1 MESAWNRSVL
11 RTNNERLLLD
21 RLRADGATSR
31 AELARLTGLSKPTV
45 STALGRLEHGGLVRE
60 IGKQAVAGRG
70 RSPVLYEADPTAGYA
85 FGVDVGRSWI
95 RVGLADLDGTVVGRA
110 DEPNTAGDA
119 DGIVDAIVAQARR
132 ACAEAGVEWSRVLHA
147 VVGSPGVID
156 AATNELRYAVNLP
169 GWGRR
174 EVTDR
179 LAASLDTRLELLN
192 DANLAALGE
201 HAAGAGRGRRL
212 FVYLLVGTGLG
223 AGIVVDG
230 RLFPGSRGAAG
241 EIGYLPYGPYG
252 AGGVG
257 GASGP
262 GGLDGA
268 SGTDGA
274 SSTGGAETQHL
285 NLAVSSRGLLEDAA
299 AADSVVAAARE
310 LGLADTDSAKQVFLS
325 ARAGSE
331 TALEVVRREA
341 ERLALAVAAISAVID
356 PELVVLGGGIG
367 DSADLLLEP
376 LRTALH
382 RMTPLVPELAAS
394 ELGANAVLQ
403 GALASGVGTVRRL
416 VFEAWQ
422 GAQEPTGVEG

>member
-85 FGVDVGRSWI
+85 IGVDVGRSWI
-95 RVGLADLDGTVVGRA
+95 RVGLADLDGTVVGRS
-110 DEPNTAGDA
+110 DRPNTAADA
-119 DGIVDAIVAQARR
+119 DGIVDAIVEQVRHAAE
-132 ACAEAGVEWSRVLHA
+132 EAGIEWSRVLHT

-156 AATNELRYAVNLP
+156 TATNELRYAVNLP

-179 LAASLDTRLELLN
+179 LAASLGTALELLN

-201 HAAGAGRGRRL
+201 HAAGAGRDCRL
-212 FVYLLVGTGLG
+212 FVYLHIGTGLG
-223 AGIVVDG
+223 SGIVVDG
-230 RLFPGSRGAAG
+230 KLFPGAHGAAG
-241 EIGYLPYGPYG
+241 EVGYLPYGPYDEG
-252 AGGVG
+252 RAR
-257 GASGP
+257 
-262 GGLDGA
+262 
-268 SGTDGA
+268 T
-274 SSTGGAETQHL
+274 
-285 NLAVSSRGLLEDAA
+285 RGLLEDAA
-299 AADSVVAAARE
+299 AADSVVAIARE
-310 LGLADTDSAKQVFLS
+310 LGMADVGSAKDVFLA
-325 ARAGSE
+325 ARAGST

-341 ERLALAVAAISAVID
+341 ERLAHAVASIAAVID

-376 LRTALH
+376 LRETLGK
-382 RMTPLVPELAAS
+382 MTPLVPELAAS
-394 ELGANAVLQ
+394 VLGANAVLE
-403 GALASGVGTVRRL
+403 GALASGVRTVRGL

-422 GAQEPTGVEG
+422 GVQEVVPAAGAADA

>member
-85 FGVDVGRSWI
+85 IGVDVGRSWI
-95 RVGLADLDGTVVGRA
+95 RVGVADLDGTMVGRR
-110 DEPNTAGDA
+110 DLPNTANDA
-119 DGIVDAIVAQARR
+119 EGIVDAIAEQAH
-132 ACAEAGVEWSRVLHA
+132 AAAGQAGVEWARVLHT

-156 AATNELRYAVNLP
+156 AVTSELRYAANLP

-179 LAASLDTRLELLN
+179 LAASLGTGLEVLN

-201 HAAGAGRGRRL
+201 HAAGAGRDRRL
-212 FVYLLVGTGLG
+212 FVYLLIGTGLG
-223 AGIVVDG
+223 SGIVVDG
-230 RLFPGSRGAAG
+230 KLFPGAHGAAG
-241 EIGYLPYGPYG
+241 EIGYLPYGSYDEDR
-252 AGGVG
+252 ARTR
-257 GASGP
+257 GP
-262 GGLDGA
+262 
-268 SGTDGA
+268 
-274 SSTGGAETQHL
+274 
-285 NLAVSSRGLLEDAA
+285 LEDAA
-299 AADSVVAAARE
+299 AADSVVALARE
-310 LGLADTDSAKQVFLS
+310 LGMADVGSAKDVFLA
-325 ARAGSE
+325 ARAGSDI
-331 TALEVVRREA
+331 ARQVVHREA
-341 ERLALAVAAISAVID
+341 ERLAHAVASIAAVID

-376 LRTALH
+376 LRETLH
-382 RMTPLVPELAAS
+382 KMTPLVPELAAS
-394 ELGANAVLQ
+394 LLGANAVLE
-403 GALASGVGTVRRL
+403 GALASGVRTVRGK

-422 GAQEPTGVEG
+422 GVQEVVPAPSGTDV

>member
-60 IGKQAVAGRG
+60 IGKQAMAGRG

-85 FGVDVGRSWI
+85 IGVDVGRSWI
-95 RVGLADLDGTVVGRA
+95 RVGVADLDGTVVGRSDCRNEA
-110 DEPNTAGDA
+110 ADA
-119 DGIVDAIVAQARR
+119 DGIVDTIVAQAHR
-132 ACAEAGVEWSRVLHA
+132 AAAQADVDWPRVLHT

-156 AATNELRYAVNLP
+156 TATNELRYAVNLP

-179 LAASLDTRLELLN
+179 LAAKLGTGLEVLN

-201 HAAGAGRGRRL
+201 HAAGSGRDRRL
-212 FVYLLVGTGLG
+212 FVYLHIGTGLG
-223 AGIVVDG
+223 SGIVVDG
-230 RLFPGSRGAAG
+230 KLFPGAHGAAG
-241 EIGYLPYGPYG
+241 EVGYLPYGPYNEDR
-252 AGGVG
+252 AR
-257 GASGP
+257 A
-262 GGLDGA
+262 
-268 SGTDGA
+268 
-274 SSTGGAETQHL
+274 
-285 NLAVSSRGLLEDAA
+285 RGLLEDAA
-299 AADSVVAAARE
+299 AADSVVAIARE
-310 LGLADTDSAKQVFLS
+310 LGMADAASAKDVFLA
-325 ARAGSE
+325 ARAGNT

-341 ERLALAVAAISAVID
+341 ERLAYAVASIAAVID
-356 PELVVLGGGIG
+356 PELIVLGGGIG

-376 LRTALH
+376 LRTTLDK
-382 RMTPLVPELAAS
+382 MTPLVPELAAS
-394 ELGANAVLQ
+394 VLGANAVLE
-403 GALASGVGTVRRL
+403 GALASGVRTVRGL

-422 GAQEPTGVEG
+422 AAQEGAGGS

>member
-60 IGKQAVAGRG
+60 IGKQAPAGRG

-95 RVGLADLDGTVVGRA
+95 RVGLADLDGTVVARA
-110 DEPNTAGDA
+110 DEPNDAADA
-119 DGIVDAIVAQARR
+119 DGIVDAIAAQASRV
-132 ACAEAGVEWSRVLHA
+132 CAEAGVERSRVLHT
-147 VVGSPGVID
+147 VVGSPGVVD

-179 LAASLDTRLELLN
+179 LAAALGTGLELLN

-201 HAAGAGRGRRL
+201 YAAGAGRGRRL

-230 RLFPGSRGAAG
+230 QLFPGARGAAG
-241 EIGYLPYGPYG
+241 EIGYLPYG
-252 AGGVG
+252 AQDEDR
-257 GASGP
+257 AR
-262 GGLDGA
+262 
-268 SGTDGA
+268 T
-274 SSTGGAETQHL
+274 
-285 NLAVSSRGLLEDAA
+285 RGLLEDAV

-310 LGLADTDSAKQVFLS
+310 LGLEDTDSAKQVFLA

-331 TALEVVRREA
+331 AALEVVRREA
-341 ERLALAVAAISAVID
+341 ERLAHAVAAISAVID

-367 DSADLLLEP
+367 DSADLLLGP
-376 LRTALH
+376 LREALD

-403 GALASGVGTVRRL
+403 GALASGVGTVRRV

-422 GAQEPTGVEG
+422 RAQEAAGVEG

>member
-1 MESAWNRSVL
+1 MTVESAWNRSVL

-60 IGKQAVAGRG
+60 IGKQAMAGRG

-110 DEPNTAGDA
+110 DEPNTAADA

-132 ACAEAGVEWSRVLHA
+132 ACDQADVAWSRVLHT

-156 AATNELRYAVNLP
+156 ATTNELRYAVNLP

-179 LAASLDTRLELLN
+179 LATSLHTGLELLN

-201 HAAGAGRGRRL
+201 YAAGAGQGRHL

-223 AGIVVDG
+223 AGIVLDG
-230 RLFPGSRGAAG
+230 RLFPGARGAAG
-241 EIGYLPYGPYG
+241 EIGYLPYGPQNEHR
-252 AGGVG
+252 AR
-257 GASGP
+257 
-262 GGLDGA
+262 
-268 SGTDGA
+268 T
-274 SSTGGAETQHL
+274 
-285 NLAVSSRGLLEDAA
+285 RGLLEDAV

-310 LGLADTDSAKQVFLS
+310 LGLPDTDSAKQVFLA

-341 ERLALAVAAISAVID
+341 ERLAHAVAAISAVID

-367 DSADLLLEP
+367 DSADLLLDP
-376 LRTALH
+376 LREALH

-422 GAQEPTGVEG
+422 GAQEPEVG

>member
-60 IGKQAVAGRG
+60 IGKQAMAGRG

-85 FGVDVGRSWI
+85 IGVDVGRSWI
-95 RVGLADLDGTVVGRA
+95 RVGIADLDGTVVGRSDCRNEA
-110 DEPNTAGDA
+110 ADA
-119 DGIVDAIVAQARR
+119 DGIVDTIVAQAHR
-132 ACAEAGVEWSRVLHA
+132 AATQAAVDWPRILHT

-179 LAASLDTRLELLN
+179 LAASLGTGLEVLN

-201 HAAGAGRGRRL
+201 HAAGSGRDCRL
-212 FVYLLVGTGLG
+212 FVYLHIGTGLG
-223 AGIVVDG
+223 SGIVVDG
-230 RLFPGSRGAAG
+230 KLFPGAHGAAG
-241 EIGYLPYGPYG
+241 EVGYLPYGPYNEDR
-252 AGGVG
+252 AR
-257 GASGP
+257 
-262 GGLDGA
+262 
-268 SGTDGA
+268 T
-274 SSTGGAETQHL
+274 
-285 NLAVSSRGLLEDAA
+285 RGLLEDAV
-299 AADSVVAAARE
+299 AADSVVAIARE
-310 LGLADTDSAKQVFLS
+310 SGMADATSAKDVFLA
-325 ARAGSE
+325 ARAGNA

-341 ERLALAVAAISAVID
+341 ERLAHAVASIAAVID
-356 PELVVLGGGIG
+356 PELIVLGGGIG

-376 LRTALH
+376 LRATLDK
-382 RMTPLVPELAAS
+382 MTPLVPELAAS
-394 ELGANAVLQ
+394 VLGANAVLE
-403 GALASGVGTVRRL
+403 GALASGVRTVRGL

-422 GAQEPTGVEG
+422 GAQESAGAS

>member
-85 FGVDVGRSWI
+85 IGVDVGRSWI
-95 RVGLADLDGTVVGRA
+95 RVGLADLDGTVVGRS
-110 DEPNTAGDA
+110 DRPNTAADA
-119 DGIVDAIVAQARR
+119 DGIVDAIVEQVRHAAE
-132 ACAEAGVEWSRVLHA
+132 EAGVEWSRVLHT

-156 AATNELRYAVNLP
+156 TATNELRYAVNLP

-179 LAASLDTRLELLN
+179 LAASLGTALELLN

-201 HAAGAGRGRRL
+201 HAAGAGRDCRL
-212 FVYLLVGTGLG
+212 FVYLHIGTGLG
-223 AGIVVDG
+223 SGIVVDG
-230 RLFPGSRGAAG
+230 KLFPGAHGAAG
-241 EIGYLPYGPYG
+241 EVGYLPYGPYDEDR
-252 AGGVG
+252 AR
-257 GASGP
+257 
-262 GGLDGA
+262 
-268 SGTDGA
+268 T
-274 SSTGGAETQHL
+274 
-285 NLAVSSRGLLEDAA
+285 RGLLEDAA
-299 AADSVVAAARE
+299 AADSVVAIARE
-310 LGLADTDSAKQVFLS
+310 LGMADVASAKDVFLA
-325 ARAGSE
+325 ARAGST

-341 ERLALAVAAISAVID
+341 ERLAHAVASIAAVID

-376 LRTALH
+376 LRETLGK
-382 RMTPLVPELAAS
+382 MTPLVPDLAAS
-394 ELGANAVLQ
+394 VLGANAVLE
-403 GALASGVGTVRRL
+403 GALASGVRTVRGL

-422 GAQEPTGVEG
+422 GVQEVVPAAGAADA

>member
-85 FGVDVGRSWI
+85 IGVDVGRSWI
-95 RVGLADLDGTVVGRA
+95 RVGLADLDGTVVGRS
-110 DEPNTAGDA
+110 DRPNTAADA
-119 DGIVDAIVAQARR
+119 DGIVDAIVEQARH
-132 ACAEAGVEWSRVLHA
+132 AAEEAGVQWSHVLHA

-156 AATNELRYAVNLP
+156 TATNELRYAVNLP

-179 LAASLDTRLELLN
+179 LAASLGTALELLN

-201 HAAGAGRGRRL
+201 HAAGAGRDRRL
-212 FVYLLVGTGLG
+212 FVYLHIGTGLG
-223 AGIVVDG
+223 SGIVVDG
-230 RLFPGSRGAAG
+230 KLFPGAHGAAG
-241 EIGYLPYGPYG
+241 EVGYLPYGPYDEDR
-252 AGGVG
+252 AR
-257 GASGP
+257 
-262 GGLDGA
+262 
-268 SGTDGA
+268 T
-274 SSTGGAETQHL
+274 
-285 NLAVSSRGLLEDAA
+285 RGLLEDAA
-299 AADSVVAAARE
+299 AADSVVAIARE
-310 LGLADTDSAKQVFLS
+310 LGMADVASAKDVFLA
-325 ARAGSE
+325 ARAGST

-341 ERLALAVAAISAVID
+341 ERLAHAVASIAAVID

-367 DSADLLLEP
+367 DSADLLLDP
-376 LRTALH
+376 LRETLGK
-382 RMTPLVPELAAS
+382 MTPLVPELAAS
-394 ELGANAVLQ
+394 VLGANAVLE
-403 GALASGVGTVRRL
+403 GALASGVRTVRGL

-422 GAQEPTGVEG
+422 GVQEVVPAAGVAEA

>member
-95 RVGLADLDGTVVGRA
+95 RVGLADLDGTVVARV
-110 DEPNTAGDA
+110 DEPNTAADA

-132 ACAEAGVEWSRVLHA
+132 VCAEAGVERSRVLHA

-156 AATNELRYAVNLP
+156 TATNELRYAVNLP

-179 LAASLDTRLELLN
+179 LAESLGTGLELLN

-201 HAAGAGRGRRL
+201 YAAGAGRGRRL

-223 AGIVVDG
+223 AGIVLDG
-230 RLFPGSRGAAG
+230 RLFPGARGAAG
-241 EIGYLPYGPYG
+241 EIGYLPYGTPQSEGGREDRG
-252 AGGVG
+252 ARGRHEGHEG
-257 GASGP
+257 HEERGSREGRA
-262 GGLDGA
+262 DHA
-268 SGTDGA
+268 
-274 SSTGGAETQHL
+274 
-285 NLAVSSRGLLEDAA
+285 SSRGLLEDAA
-299 AADSVVAAARE
+299 AADSIVAAARA
-310 LGLADTDSAKQVFLS
+310 LGLADTASAKQVFLA

-367 DSADLLLEP
+367 DSADLLLDP
-376 LRTALH
+376 LREALE

>member
-1 MESAWNRSVL
+1 VESAWNRSVL

-85 FGVDVGRSWI
+85 IGVDVGRSWI
-95 RVGLADLDGTVVGRA
+95 RVGLADLDGTVVGRG
-110 DEPNTAGDA
+110 DRPNTAADA
-119 DGIVDAIVAQARR
+119 DGIVDVIVEQARQ
-132 ACAEAGVEWSRVLHA
+132 AAAEAGVEWSQVLHT

-156 AATNELRYAVNLP
+156 TATNELRYAVNLP

-179 LAASLDTRLELLN
+179 LAASLGTGLELLN

-201 HAAGAGRGRRL
+201 HAAGAGRDCRL
-212 FVYLLVGTGLG
+212 FVYLHIGTGLG
-223 AGIVVDG
+223 SGIVVDG
-230 RLFPGSRGAAG
+230 KLFPGAHGAAG
-241 EIGYLPYGPYG
+241 EVGYLPYGPYDEDR
-252 AGGVG
+252 AR
-257 GASGP
+257 
-262 GGLDGA
+262 
-268 SGTDGA
+268 T
-274 SSTGGAETQHL
+274 
-285 NLAVSSRGLLEDAA
+285 RGMLEDAA
-299 AADSVVAAARE
+299 AADSVVGIARE
-310 LGLADTDSAKQVFLS
+310 LGMADVGSAKDVFLA
-325 ARAGSE
+325 ARAGST

-341 ERLALAVAAISAVID
+341 ERLAHAVASIAAVID

-376 LRTALH
+376 LRETLGK
-382 RMTPLVPELAAS
+382 MTPLVPGLAAS
-394 ELGANAVLQ
+394 VLGANAVLQ
-403 GALASGVGTVRRL
+403 GALASGVRTVRGL

-422 GAQEPTGVEG
+422 GVQETVPATGMTDM

>member
-60 IGKQAVAGRG
+60 IGKQAMAGRG

-85 FGVDVGRSWI
+85 IGVDVGRSWI
-95 RVGLADLDGTVVGRA
+95 RVGLADLDGTVVGRG
-110 DEPNTAGDA
+110 DRPNTAADA
-119 DGIVDAIVAQARR
+119 DGIVDAIVAQARH
-132 ACAEAGVEWSRVLHA
+132 AADEAGVEWQRVLHT

-156 AATNELRYAVNLP
+156 TATNELRYAVNLP

-179 LAASLDTRLELLN
+179 LAASLGTGLELLN

-201 HAAGAGRGRRL
+201 HAAGAGRDRRL
-212 FVYLLVGTGLG
+212 FVYLHIGTGLG
-223 AGIVVDG
+223 SGIVVDG
-230 RLFPGSRGAAG
+230 KLFPGAHGAAG
-241 EIGYLPYGPYG
+241 EVGYLPYGPYD
-252 AGGVG
+252 ADR
-257 GASGP
+257 AR
-262 GGLDGA
+262 
-268 SGTDGA
+268 T
-274 SSTGGAETQHL
+274 
-285 NLAVSSRGLLEDAA
+285 RGLLEDAV
-299 AADSVVAAARE
+299 AADSVVAVARQ
-310 LGLADTDSAKQVFLS
+310 LGMTDVGSAKDVFLA
-325 ARAGSE
+325 ARAGSDI
-331 TALEVVRREA
+331 ALEVVRHEA
-341 ERLALAVAAISAVID
+341 ERLAHAVASIAAVID

-376 LRTALH
+376 LRTTLDK
-382 RMTPLVPELAAS
+382 MTPLVPELAAS
-394 ELGANAVLQ
+394 ELGANAVLE
-403 GALASGVGTVRRL
+403 GALASGVRTVRGM

-422 GAQEPTGVEG
+422 GVQEGTGSQ

>member
-1 MESAWNRSVL
+1 MSVRVPTDEGARVTVESAWNRSVL

-110 DEPNTAGDA
+110 DEPNTAADA

-132 ACAEAGVEWSRVLHA
+132 AGAEAGVDWSQVLHT
-147 VVGSPGVID
+147 VVGSPGVVD
-156 AATNELRYAVNLP
+156 TATNELRYAVNLP

-179 LAASLDTRLELLN
+179 LAASLGTRLELLN

-230 RLFPGSRGAAG
+230 RLFPGARGAAG
-241 EIGYLPYGPYG
+241 EIGYLPYG
-252 AGGVG
+252 
-257 GASGP
+257 
-262 GGLDGA
+262 
-268 SGTDGA
+268 
-274 SSTGGAETQHL
+274 TQ
-285 NLAVSSRGLLEDAA
+285 NEDRARTRGLLEDAA

-310 LGLADTDSAKQVFLS
+310 LGLPDTDSAKQVFLA
-325 ARAGSE
+325 ARAGSK

-341 ERLALAVAAISAVID
+341 ERLAHAVAAISAVID

-367 DSADLLLEP
+367 DSADLLLGP
-376 LRTALH
+376 LRTALD

-394 ELGANAVLQ
+394 ELGANAVLE

-422 GAQEPTGVEG
+422 GAQEPTGVVDGAAG

>member
-85 FGVDVGRSWI
+85 IGVDVGRSWI
-95 RVGLADLDGTVVGRA
+95 RVGLADLDGTVVGRS
-110 DEPNTAGDA
+110 DRPNTAADA
-119 DGIVDAIVAQARR
+119 DGIVDAIVAQARH
-132 ACAEAGVEWSRVLHA
+132 AADQAGVQWPRVLHT

-156 AATNELRYAVNLP
+156 TATNELRYAVNLP

-179 LAASLDTRLELLN
+179 LAASLGTGLQLLN

-201 HAAGAGRGRRL
+201 HAAGAGRDRRL
-212 FVYLLVGTGLG
+212 FVYLHIGTGLG
-223 AGIVVDG
+223 SGIVVDG
-230 RLFPGSRGAAG
+230 KLFPGAHGAAG
-241 EIGYLPYGPYG
+241 EIGYLPYGPYN
-252 AGGVG
+252 ADR
-257 GASGP
+257 AR
-262 GGLDGA
+262 
-268 SGTDGA
+268 T
-274 SSTGGAETQHL
+274 
-285 NLAVSSRGLLEDAA
+285 RGLLENAA
-299 AADSVVAAARE
+299 AADSVVAIARD
-310 LGLADTDSAKQVFLS
+310 LGMTDAQSAKDVFLA
-325 ARAGSE
+325 ARAGNAV
-331 TALEVVRREA
+331 ALEVVRREA
-341 ERLALAVAAISAVID
+341 ERLAHAVASIAAVID

-376 LRTALH
+376 LRATLDT
-382 RMTPLVPELAAS
+382 MTPLVPELAAS
-394 ELGANAVLQ
+394 VLGANAVLE
-403 GALASGVGTVRRL
+403 GALASGVRTVRGL

-422 GAQEPTGVEG
+422 GAQEGVPAPTEAAR

>member
-85 FGVDVGRSWI
+85 IGVDVGRSWI
-95 RVGLADLDGTVVGRA
+95 RVGLADLDGTVVGRS
-110 DEPNTAGDA
+110 DHPNTAADA
-119 DGIVDAIVAQARR
+119 DGIVDAIVEQAH
-132 ACAEAGVEWSRVLHA
+132 AATTEAGVEWSRVLHT

-179 LAASLDTRLELLN
+179 LAASLGTGLQVLN

-201 HAAGAGRGRRL
+201 HAAGAGRDRRL
-212 FVYLLVGTGLG
+212 FVYLLIGTGLG
-223 AGIVVDG
+223 SGIVVDG
-230 RLFPGSRGAAG
+230 KLFPGAHGAAG
-241 EIGYLPYGPYG
+241 EIGYLPYGSYDEDRPP
-252 AGGVG
+252 AR
-257 GASGP
+257 GP
-262 GGLDGA
+262 
-268 SGTDGA
+268 
-274 SSTGGAETQHL
+274 
-285 NLAVSSRGLLEDAA
+285 LEDAA
-299 AADSVVAAARE
+299 AADSVVAIARE
-310 LGLADTDSAKQVFLS
+310 LGMADVGSAKDVFLA
-325 ARAGSE
+325 ARAGSH
-331 TALEVVRREA
+331 TAREVVRREA
-341 ERLALAVAAISAVID
+341 ERLAHAVASIAAVID

-376 LRTALH
+376 LRETLDK
-382 RMTPLVPELAAS
+382 MTPLVPELAAS
-394 ELGANAVLQ
+394 ELGANAVLE
-403 GALASGVGTVRRL
+403 GALASGVRTVRGL

-422 GAQEPTGVEG
+422 GVQEAV

>member
-60 IGKQAVAGRG
+60 IGKQAMAGRG

-110 DEPNTAGDA
+110 DEPNTAADA

-132 ACAEAGVEWSRVLHA
+132 ACDEADVAWSRVLHT

-156 AATNELRYAVNLP
+156 ATTNELRYAVNLP

-179 LAASLDTRLELLN
+179 LATSLHTGLELLN

-201 HAAGAGRGRRL
+201 YAAGAGQGRHL

-223 AGIVVDG
+223 AGIVLDG
-230 RLFPGSRGAAG
+230 RLFPGARGAAG
-241 EIGYLPYGPYG
+241 EIGYLPYGPQNEHR
-252 AGGVG
+252 AR
-257 GASGP
+257 
-262 GGLDGA
+262 
-268 SGTDGA
+268 T
-274 SSTGGAETQHL
+274 
-285 NLAVSSRGLLEDAA
+285 RGLLEDAV

-310 LGLADTDSAKQVFLS
+310 LGLPDTDSAKQVFLA

-341 ERLALAVAAISAVID
+341 ERLAHAVAAISAVID

-367 DSADLLLEP
+367 DSADLLLDP
-376 LRTALH
+376 LREALH

-422 GAQEPTGVEG
+422 GAQEPEGG

>member
-1 MESAWNRSVL
+1 VTVESAWNRSVL

-31 AELARLTGLSKPTV
+31 AALARLTGLSKPTV

-60 IGKQAVAGRG
+60 IGKQAMAGRG

-85 FGVDVGRSWI
+85 VGVDVGRSWI

-110 DEPNTAGDA
+110 DEPNTAADA
-119 DGIVDAIVAQARR
+119 DGIVDTIVAQARKV
-132 ACAEAGVEWSRVLHA
+132 CGEAGVEWSRVLHA

-179 LAASLDTRLELLN
+179 LAELLGTGLELLN

-230 RLFPGSRGAAG
+230 RLFPGAHGAAG
-241 EIGYLPYGPYG
+241 EIGYLPYG
-252 AGGVG
+252 
-257 GASGP
+257 
-262 GGLDGA
+262 
-268 SGTDGA
+268 
-274 SSTGGAETQHL
+274 TQ
-285 NLAVSSRGLLEDAA
+285 NEDRASSRGLLEDAA

-310 LGLADTDSAKQVFLS
+310 LGLPDTASAKQVFLA
-325 ARAGSE
+325 ARAGSG
-331 TALEVVRREA
+331 TALEVVQREA
-341 ERLALAVAAISAVID
+341 ERLAHAVAAVAAVID
-356 PELVVLGGGIG
+356 PELIILGGGIG
-367 DSADLLLEP
+367 DSADLLLDP
-376 LRTALH
+376 LRESLK
-382 RMTPLVPELAAS
+382 RLTPLVPELAAS

-422 GAQEPTGVEG
+422 GAQEPAEPS

>member
-60 IGKQAVAGRG
+60 IGKQAMAGRG

-85 FGVDVGRSWI
+85 IGVDVGRSWI
-95 RVGLADLDGTVVGRA
+95 RVGVADLDGTVVGRSDCRNEA
-110 DEPNTAGDA
+110 ADA
-119 DGIVDAIVAQARR
+119 DGIVDTIVAQAHR
-132 ACAEAGVEWSRVLHA
+132 AAAQADVDWPRVLHT

-156 AATNELRYAVNLP
+156 TATNELRYAVNLP

-179 LAASLDTRLELLN
+179 LAAKLGTGLEVLN

-201 HAAGAGRGRRL
+201 HAAGSGRDRRL
-212 FVYLLVGTGLG
+212 FVYLHIGTGLG
-223 AGIVVDG
+223 SGIVVDG
-230 RLFPGSRGAAG
+230 KLFPGAHGAAG
-241 EIGYLPYGPYG
+241 EVGYLPYGPYNEDR
-252 AGGVG
+252 AR
-257 GASGP
+257 A
-262 GGLDGA
+262 
-268 SGTDGA
+268 
-274 SSTGGAETQHL
+274 
-285 NLAVSSRGLLEDAA
+285 RGLLEDAA
-299 AADSVVAAARE
+299 AADSVVAIARE
-310 LGLADTDSAKQVFLS
+310 LGMTDAASAKDVFLA
-325 ARAGSE
+325 ARAGNA

-341 ERLALAVAAISAVID
+341 ERLAYAVASIAAVID
-356 PELVVLGGGIG
+356 PELIVLGGGIG

-376 LRTALH
+376 LRTTLDK
-382 RMTPLVPELAAS
+382 MTPLVPELAAS
-394 ELGANAVLQ
+394 VLGANAVLE
-403 GALASGVGTVRRL
+403 GALASGVRTVRGL

-422 GAQEPTGVEG
+422 GAQEGAGGS

>member
-1 MESAWNRSVL
+1 VESAWNRSVL

-85 FGVDVGRSWI
+85 IGVDVGRSWI
-95 RVGLADLDGTVVGRA
+95 RVGLADLDGTVVGRS
-110 DEPNTAGDA
+110 DRPNTANDA
-119 DGIVDAIVAQARR
+119 DGIVDAIAEQAH
-132 ACAEAGVEWSRVLHA
+132 AAAAEAGVEWPRVLHA

-156 AATNELRYAVNLP
+156 AATSELRYAVNLP

-179 LAASLDTRLELLN
+179 LAASLGTGLEVLN

-201 HAAGAGRGRRL
+201 HAAGAARDRKR
-212 FVYLLVGTGLG
+212 FVYLLIGTGLG
-223 AGIVVDG
+223 SGIVVDG
-230 RLFPGSRGAAG
+230 KLFPGAHGAAG
-241 EIGYLPYGPYG
+241 EIGYLPYGSYDE
-252 AGGVG
+252 AR
-257 GASGP
+257 AR
-262 GGLDGA
+262 
-268 SGTDGA
+268 T
-274 SSTGGAETQHL
+274 
-285 NLAVSSRGLLEDAA
+285 RGLLEDAA
-299 AADSVVAAARE
+299 AADSVVALARE
-310 LGLADTDSAKQVFLS
+310 LGMADVDSAKDVFLA
-325 ARAGSE
+325 ARAGSD
-331 TALEVVRREA
+331 TAREVVHREA
-341 ERLALAVAAISAVID
+341 ERLAHAVASIAAVID

-376 LRTALH
+376 LRETLNK
-382 RMTPLVPELAAS
+382 MTPLVPELAAS
-394 ELGANAVLQ
+394 LLGANAVLE
-403 GALASGVGTVRRL
+403 GALASGVRTVRGK

-422 GAQEPTGVEG
+422 GVQEVVPATPGTNT

>member
-110 DEPNTAGDA
+110 DEPNTAADA
-119 DGIVDAIVAQARR
+119 DGIVDAILAQARR
-132 ACAEAGVEWSRVLHA
+132 ACTAAGVEWRQVLHT
-147 VVGSPGVID
+147 VVGSPGVVD

-179 LAASLDTRLELLN
+179 LAADLGTGLELLN

-201 HAAGAGRGRRL
+201 YAAGAGRGRGL
-212 FVYLLVGTGLG
+212 FVYLLIGTGLG

-230 RLFPGSRGAAG
+230 RLFSGARGAAG
-241 EIGYLPYGPYG
+241 EIGYLPYG
-252 AGGVG
+252 
-257 GASGP
+257 
-262 GGLDGA
+262 
-268 SGTDGA
+268 
-274 SSTGGAETQHL
+274 TQ
-285 NLAVSSRGLLEDAA
+285 NQDRARTRGLLEDAV
-299 AADSVVAAARE
+299 AADSVVATARE
-310 LGLADTDSAKQVFLS
+310 LGLVDTDSAKQVFLA

-341 ERLALAVAAISAVID
+341 GRLAHAVASIAAVID
-356 PELVVLGGGIG
+356 PELVILGGGIG
-367 DSADLLLEP
+367 DSADLLLGP
-376 LRTALH
+376 LRQALD

-394 ELGANAVLQ
+394 ELGANAVLE
-403 GALASGVGTVRRL
+403 GALASGVGTARRL

-422 GAQEPTGVEG
+422 GAQEPNGIAETAAG

>member
-1 MESAWNRSVL
+1 MTDRAEGARETVESAWNRSVL

-110 DEPNTAGDA
+110 DEPNAAADA
-119 DGIVDAIVAQARR
+119 DGIVDAILAQTRR
-132 ACAEAGVEWSRVLHA
+132 ACTEAGVRWSQVLHT
-147 VVGSPGVID
+147 VVGSPGVVD
-156 AATNELRYAVNLP
+156 TATNELRYAVNLP

-179 LAASLDTRLELLN
+179 LAAELGTGLELLN

-201 HAAGAGRGRRL
+201 YAAGAGRGRGL
-212 FVYLLVGTGLG
+212 FVYLLIGTGLG

-230 RLFPGSRGAAG
+230 RLFSGARGAAG
-241 EIGYLPYGPYG
+241 EIGYLPYGTENKDR
-252 AGGVG
+252 ARTR
-257 GASGP
+257 GP
-262 GGLDGA
+262 
-268 SGTDGA
+268 
-274 SSTGGAETQHL
+274 
-285 NLAVSSRGLLEDAA
+285 LEDAV
-299 AADSVVAAARE
+299 AADSVVATARE
-310 LGLADTDSAKQVFLS
+310 LGLVDTDSAKQVFLA

-341 ERLALAVAAISAVID
+341 ERLAHAVAAISAVID

-367 DSADLLLEP
+367 DSADLLLGP
-376 LRTALH
+376 LRRALDL
-382 RMTPLVPELAAS
+382 MTPLVPELAAS

-422 GAQEPTGVEG
+422 AAQEPNGGTETAAG

>member
-1 MESAWNRSVL
+1 MEPAWNRSVL

-85 FGVDVGRSWI
+85 IGVDVGRSWI
-95 RVGLADLDGTVVGRA
+95 RVGLADLDGTVVGRS
-110 DEPNTAGDA
+110 DRPNTAADA
-119 DGIVDAIVAQARR
+119 DGIVDAIVAQAHQ
-132 ACAEAGVEWSRVLHA
+132 AAAEAGVAWPRVLHT

-179 LAASLDTRLELLN
+179 LAASLGTGLEVLN

-201 HAAGAGRGRRL
+201 HAAGAGRDRRL
-212 FVYLLVGTGLG
+212 FVYLHTGTGLG
-223 AGIVVDG
+223 SGIVVDG
-230 RLFPGSRGAAG
+230 KLFPGAHGAAG
-241 EIGYLPYGPYG
+241 EVGYLPYGPYET
-252 AGGVG
+252 
-257 GASGP
+257 
-262 GGLDGA
+262 LDRERTPA
-268 SGTDGA
+268 TKDRA
-274 SSTGGAETQHL
+274 RT
-285 NLAVSSRGLLEDAA
+285 RGLLEDAA
-299 AADSVVAAARE
+299 AADSVVAIARA
-310 LGLADTDSAKQVFLS
+310 LGMPDVASAKDVFLA
-325 ARAGSE
+325 ARAGNP
-331 TALEVVRREA
+331 TALEVVHREA
-341 ERLALAVAAISAVID
+341 ERLAHAVASIAAVID

-376 LRTALH
+376 LRETLDK
-382 RMTPLVPELAAS
+382 MTPLVPELAAS
-394 ELGANAVLQ
+394 VLGANAVLE
-403 GALASGVGTVRRL
+403 GALASGVRTVRGL

-422 GAQEPTGVEG
+422 GAQEGVVGGAVGGVGVGFGG

>member
-60 IGKQAVAGRG
+60 IGKQAMAGRG

-85 FGVDVGRSWI
+85 IGVDVGRSWI
-95 RVGLADLDGTVVGRA
+95 RVGVADLDGTVVGRSDCRNEA
-110 DEPNTAGDA
+110 ADA
-119 DGIVDAIVAQARR
+119 DGIVDTIVAQAHL
-132 ACAEAGVEWSRVLHA
+132 AAAQADVDWPRVLHT

-156 AATNELRYAVNLP
+156 TATNELRYAVNLP

-179 LAASLDTRLELLN
+179 LAAKLGTGLEVLN

-201 HAAGAGRGRRL
+201 HAAGSGRDRRL
-212 FVYLLVGTGLG
+212 FVYLHIGTGLG
-223 AGIVVDG
+223 SGIVVDG
-230 RLFPGSRGAAG
+230 KLFPGAHGAAG
-241 EIGYLPYGPYG
+241 EVGYLPYGPYNEDR
-252 AGGVG
+252 AR
-257 GASGP
+257 A
-262 GGLDGA
+262 
-268 SGTDGA
+268 
-274 SSTGGAETQHL
+274 
-285 NLAVSSRGLLEDAA
+285 RGLLEDAA
-299 AADSVVAAARE
+299 AADSVVAIARE
-310 LGLADTDSAKQVFLS
+310 LGMADAASAKDVFLA
-325 ARAGSE
+325 ARAGNT

-341 ERLALAVAAISAVID
+341 ERLAYAVASIAAVID
-356 PELVVLGGGIG
+356 PELIVLGGGIG

-376 LRTALH
+376 LRTTLDK
-382 RMTPLVPELAAS
+382 MTPLVPELAAS
-394 ELGANAVLQ
+394 VLGANAVLE
-403 GALASGVGTVRRL
+403 GALASGVRTVRGL

-422 GAQEPTGVEG
+422 AAQEGAGGS

>member
-1 MESAWNRSVL
+1 MTVESAWNRSVL

-31 AELARLTGLSKPTV
+31 AALARLTGLSKPTV

-60 IGKQAVAGRG
+60 IGKQAMAGRG

-85 FGVDVGRSWI
+85 VGVDVGRSWI

-110 DEPNTAGDA
+110 DEPNTAADA
-119 DGIVDAIVAQARR
+119 DGIVDTIVAQARKV
-132 ACAEAGVEWSRVLHA
+132 CGEAGVEWSRVLHA

-179 LAASLDTRLELLN
+179 LAELLGTGLELLN

-230 RLFPGSRGAAG
+230 RLFPGAHGAAG
-241 EIGYLPYGPYG
+241 EIGYLPYG
-252 AGGVG
+252 
-257 GASGP
+257 
-262 GGLDGA
+262 
-268 SGTDGA
+268 
-274 SSTGGAETQHL
+274 TQ
-285 NLAVSSRGLLEDAA
+285 NEDRASSRGLLEDAA

-310 LGLADTDSAKQVFLS
+310 LGLPDTASAKQVFLA
-325 ARAGSE
+325 ARAGSG
-331 TALEVVRREA
+331 TALEVVQREA
-341 ERLALAVAAISAVID
+341 ERLAHAVAAVAAVID
-356 PELVVLGGGIG
+356 PELIILGGGIG
-367 DSADLLLEP
+367 DSADLLLDP
-376 LRTALH
+376 LRESLK
-382 RMTPLVPELAAS
+382 RLTPLVPELAAS

-422 GAQEPTGVEG
+422 GAQEPAEPS